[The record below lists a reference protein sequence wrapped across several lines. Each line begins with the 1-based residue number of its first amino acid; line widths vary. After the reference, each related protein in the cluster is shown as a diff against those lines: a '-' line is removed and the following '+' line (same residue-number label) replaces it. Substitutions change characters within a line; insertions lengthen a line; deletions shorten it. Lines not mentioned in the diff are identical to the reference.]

1 MSIWTE
7 INDELLDYAQAQ
19 YNVLLKGVK
28 GIGKTAIIRQVFNY
42 LYGTEGEDWV
52 MLNAATLDPYTQLIG
67 IPFKDEKNEGTIE
80 FLTPSY
86 MGKNLKALFID
97 EINRAPTMHIQNALL
112 ELVQFKSINGKKFP
126 NLQVVWAAYN
136 PVGTSMG
143 VDEILEPLVDRF
155 EIKNFELPFALNDE
169 VLGKKY
175 PFYVAF
181 KDWWN
186 GLKTADASVHSE
198 ISPRNLDQ
206 MMDHYQR
213 FNNVERLRRVSTVD
227 SLNLATLS
235 ENIRKF
241 ETKFFLGDLS
251 AKTEDEKYAF
261 WDIDNCHKY
270 VPLLLSDKVLFDDLI
285 QYVNADFVTT
295 EISKE
300 TDIGKKIKAKSVRN
314 AYIKSIVDS
323 IEQMQKDK
331 LNACFNAPTA
341 EQNDDPV
348 EIMFSNKQI
357 GCSDEAFLKAAM
369 DSMPSWNENFKKIA
383 KVNPELLNRIVKRL
397 VTLLVNNSA
406 LSASVLSIYLQK
418 LEGLTKHFNEQIT
431 QFNRLKI
438 KIEKQR
444 MSEILNVADA
454 AMEYSS

>member
-7 INDELLDYAQAQ
+7 INEELLDYAKAQ

-28 GIGKTAIIRQVFNY
+28 GIGKTAIIRHVFNN

-67 IPFKDEKNEGTIE
+67 IPFKDEKNEGNIE

-126 NLQVVWAAYN
+126 NLEVVWAAYN

-175 PFYVAF
+175 SFYVAF

-186 GLKTADASVHSE
+186 GLKVADESVQKE

-213 FNNVERLRRVSTVD
+213 FNNVEKLRRVSTVD
-227 SLNLATLS
+227 SLNLTTLA
-235 ENIRKF
+235 EHIRKF
-241 ETKFFLGDLS
+241 ETKFFLGDLL

-270 VPLLLSDKVLFDDLI
+270 VPLLLSDKALFDDLI
-285 QYVNADFVTT
+285 QYVNADFLTT

-300 TDIGKKIKAKSVRN
+300 TDMGKKIKAKSVRN
-314 AYIKSIVDS
+314 VYIKSIVDS

-331 LNACFNAPTA
+331 LNACFNASA
-341 EQNDDPV
+341 EKIEDPV

-357 GCSDEAFLKAAM
+357 DCTDETFLKAAM
-369 DSMPSWNENFKKIA
+369 DSMPTWNENFKKIA
-383 KVNPELLNRIVKRL
+383 KVNPDLLNRIVKRL
-397 VTLLVNNSA
+397 VTLLVNNQSLSSA
-406 LSASVLSIYLQK
+406 VLSIYLQK
-418 LEGLTKHFNEQIT
+418 LEGLTKYFNEQLT

-444 MSEILNVADA
+444 QIESVNIAES
-454 AMEYSS
+454 AMEYSN